1 MKTSAAKSVCKLLIA
16 LAIFS
21 VQARAQLSTYVSD
34 RGTLVFTNADL
45 PAPKAK
51 APEAPKLK
59 PVSAPLPAKPLAAPV
74 AAPAA
79 PVSQPK
85 PAVVFQATP
94 MSQTASPLIGT
105 RPAASPALDR
115 LVVQAAEKHHV
126 DPKLVRAVIA
136 TESSWNSSAVSSK
149 GALGLMQL
157 IPTTARL
164 MGVGNAF
171 DPAQNVDG
179 GTHYL
184 GMMLQRYNGDVG
196 KALAAYNAGP
206 GAVDRFGG
214 VPNFPET
221 RDYVRR
227 VTSNYFGNGSIG
239 TIASPPAAP
248 IYRSIDANG
257 RLVFTNE

>member
-1 MKTSAAKSVCKLLIA
+1 
-16 LAIFS
+16 
-21 VQARAQLSTYVSD
+21 
-34 RGTLVFTNADL
+34 
-45 PAPKAK
+45 
-51 APEAPKLK
+51 
-59 PVSAPLPAKPLAAPV
+59 
-74 AAPAA
+74 
-79 PVSQPK
+79 
-85 PAVVFQATP
+85 
-94 MSQTASPLIGT
+94 
-105 RPAASPALDR
+105 
-115 LVVQAAEKHHV
+115 
-126 DPKLVRAVIA
+126 
-136 TESSWNSSAVSSK
+136 
-149 GALGLMQL
+149 MQL
-157 IPTTARL
+157 VPTTARQ

-227 VTSNYFGNGSIG
+227 VTSSYFGSGPVRQIL
-239 TIASPPAAP
+239 APPAHS
-248 IYRSIDANG
+248 IYRTTDESG

>member
-1 MKTSAAKSVCKLLIA
+1 
-16 LAIFS
+16 
-21 VQARAQLSTYVSD
+21 
-34 RGTLVFTNADL
+34 
-45 PAPKAK
+45 
-51 APEAPKLK
+51 
-59 PVSAPLPAKPLAAPV
+59 
-74 AAPAA
+74 
-79 PVSQPK
+79 
-85 PAVVFQATP
+85 
-94 MSQTASPLIGT
+94 
-105 RPAASPALDR
+105 
-115 LVVQAAEKHHV
+115 VVQAAEKHHV

-157 IPTTARL
+157 IPTTARQ

-221 RDYVRR
+221 RAYVRR
-227 VTSNYFGNGSIG
+227 VTSTYFGNGSIRE
-239 TIASPPAAP
+239 TQPPPAP
-248 IYRSIDANG
+248 SIYRMTDTSG